1 MEEVDSEGSLWGAL
15 PKRLSAIHRVLYWLS
30 KSKIRLDNKVN
41 FKKPLK
47 NSGAFIFRYFLTD
60 DFTFN
65 NDTIIAPVIIPA
77 ITERKITIARD
88 ASNFQKRNVI
98 ATGMAFCTENIA
110 TVATIINKRIIVAM
124 VVFPYIIICATLFER

>member
-1 MEEVDSEGSLWGAL
+1 
-15 PKRLSAIHRVLYWLS
+15 LS

-41 FKKPLK
+41 FKKPL
-47 NSGAFIFRYFLTD
+47 NSSGAFIFRYFLTD

-110 TVATIINKRIIVAM
+110 TVATIINNRIIVAM
-124 VVFPYIIICATLFER
+124 VVFPYIPYIIICATLFER